1 MENKDREYMRFIAA
15 CFVMVGGAS
24 AKMAVQQADQL
35 LDELEGEKETTGGIV
50 DIVPKR
56 KRTRAN

>member
-1 MENKDREYMRFIAA
+1 MENKDKEYMRFIAA

-24 AKMAVQQADQL
+24 AKVAVQQADL
-35 LDELEGEKETTGGIV
+35 LLEELENEVSTGGIV

-56 KRTRAN
+56 KRVTKI

>member
-1 MENKDREYMRFIAA
+1 MENKDKEYMRFLAA

-24 AKMAVQQADQL
+24 AKVAVQQADL
-35 LDELEGEKETTGGIV
+35 LLEELENEVSTGGIV

-56 KRTRAN
+56 KRSTK